1 MQNSEMYLSMKKF
14 NDIEKE
20 TEKIDRLLMDR
31 QIRLVYRLP
40 KKEKSTELTF
50 PSLRACLTMM

>member
-20 TEKIDRLLMDR
+20 TEKIHRLLKDR
-31 QIRLVYRLP
+31 
-40 KKEKSTELTF
+40 
-50 PSLRACLTMM
+50 